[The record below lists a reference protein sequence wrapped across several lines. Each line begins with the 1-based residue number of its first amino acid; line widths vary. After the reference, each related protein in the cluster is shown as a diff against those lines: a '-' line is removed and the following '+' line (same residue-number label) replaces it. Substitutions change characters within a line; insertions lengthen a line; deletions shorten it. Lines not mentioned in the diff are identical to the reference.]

1 MSSRLRNFAMPLV
14 FLGVLLFA
22 FVFGEVIPSS
32 VKSFLYALSL
42 SIKECLI
49 FLLPFVIFSLVFCS
63 ISKLGSKAVRYVLI
77 ILPLVCCSNFINT
90 MLSYVI
96 SGASNVGVS
105 HDALQH
111 GDSAL
116 VPSFSFSL
124 KPLVSNDVALFSGVA
139 LGLLCGFSKLRIT
152 EKLAAASAGFS
163 SIFFKILV
171 PLMPLFVAGTALKLQ
186 DDGVVSSIFDR
197 YLPILFIF
205 VASSYGIVLLQFF
218 LLSGCKISKT
228 ALRIQNM
235 IPAIVTAFGSMSSAA
250 ALPLSIKAAERNVSN
265 VENARIIAPSTVN
278 IHLVGDCFFIPM
290 VAIAVM
296 TSFGMAAPFF
306 GTYVIFALHF
316 VIAKFA
322 VAAVPGGGVLVML
335 PIMQNYLGLSTD
347 MLALVTALYILFD
360 PLITTCNVAG
370 NGAMAIAFDK
380 VTGLLKPKA
389 GKQ

>member
-22 FVFGEVIPSS
+22 FAFGEVIPSS

-63 ISKLGSKAVRYVLI
+63 ISKLGAKAIRYVLI
-77 ILPLVCCSNFINT
+77 ILPLVCCSNFVNT

-96 SGASNVGVS
+96 SGASNVGVLP
-105 HDALQH
+105 DAVQQ

-152 EKLAAASAGFS
+152 EKLAAASEFFS

-186 DDGVVSSIFDR
+186 DDGVVSSIFER

-205 VASSYGIVLLQFF
+205 VASSYGMVLLQFF
-218 LLSGCKISKT
+218 LLSGCKISRT

-250 ALPLSIKAAERNVSN
+250 ALPLSIKAAEQNVSN
-265 VENARIIAPSTVN
+265 AENARIIAPSTVN

-290 VAIAVM
+290 IAIAVM
-296 TSFGMAAPFF
+296 TSFGMDAPFF

-335 PIMQNYLGLSTD
+335 PIMQNYLGLSAD

-370 NGAMAIAFDK
+370 NGAMAIVFDK

-389 GKQ
+389 SKQ